1 MPSSINNPKQKGFP
15 LIILTFFIITLIPV
29 LLRADAG
36 YERMK
41 SLRYGY
47 SILVPS
53 EWKKT
58 VAELPEKTITLLRK
72 GDSSEIAIT
81 ASVDTEGE
89 VEKWN
94 TWRDW
99 YMKDRGVLQREIVE
113 IKDIPIHGSAR
124 GRMLL
129 LEYTQRGERILQ
141 KVLIVR
147 NKGLL
152 LVVECRSTLKLYYRY
167 SEIFENVSGS
177 ILFPDRESG
186 GMEKTEGGKNTESGI
201 NKNEAE

>member
-1 MPSSINNPKQKGFP
+1 MPSFIKNLKPKGLP
-15 LIILTFFIITLIPV
+15 LMILTFFFFTFIP
-29 LLRADAG
+29 LHSRTYTG

-41 SLRYGY
+41 NRKYGY

-81 ASVDTEGE
+81 ASEATDSEIK
-89 VEKWN
+89 KWN

-99 YMKDRGVLQREIVE
+99 YMKDRGLLQQEIVE
-113 IKDIPIHGSAR
+113 KKDVPIHGNAR
-124 GRMLL
+124 GRILL

-147 NKGLL
+147 NKSLL
-152 LVVECRSTLKLYYRY
+152 LIVECRSTLNLYYRY

-177 ILFPDRESG
+177 IIFAEGESG
-186 GMEKTEGGKNTESGI
+186 GTKNPEEEKKTGPAN
-201 NKNEAE
+201 NKK